1 MTELATCG
9 YAERGQNVV
18 LQGPTGTGKTYH
30 SCVLAK
36 GACRHRIRAHYIRQ
50 PDLEETWR
58 ISREKTGGE
67 RKITREYASFQ
78 VLVLDERL
86 LDKPDE
92 LFRGFLLELMEAR
105 YGINST
111 IFCTQ
116 FRKKDWHARLGG
128 GVHAEAI
135 MDRIIHNTAWV
146 EMEELNM
153 RQKIGLQ

>member
-1 MTELATCG
+1 M
-9 YAERGQNVV
+9 
-18 LQGPTGTGKTYH
+18 
-30 SCVLAK
+30 
-36 GACRHRIRAHYIRQ
+36 
-50 PDLEETWR
+50 
-58 ISREKTGGE
+58 
-67 RKITREYASFQ
+67 
-78 VLVLDERL
+78 LVLDERL